1 VRLSFNPLDEPLHV
15 GVGFEGLECVVLPF
29 ELLVWNLDV
38 YVPMTGSTEL
48 YRTVHLLT
56 MEHLL
61 ISLILVARPG
71 NEVVPG
77 QPLHRASAEPARST
91 LHLHAAVVLLTL
103 LS

>member
-1 VRLSFNPLDEPLHV
+1 MRLALDPLDEPLHV

-29 ELLVWNLDV
+29 ELLIWNLDV
-38 YVPMTGSTEL
+38 YVPMTGATEL

-56 MEHLL
+56 IERLL

-91 LHLHAAVVLLTL
+91 LHAAVVLLTL